1 MFKINQWKKGHT
13 GQAKIY
19 IMKNQLSWVRV
30 PKQKCRNLRNKS
42 TKILSLGWL
51 RLAIKLVTVKIDN
64 SAHVKKSNFDAQT

>member
-1 MFKINQWKKGHT
+1 MFKINQWKK

-42 TKILSLGWL
+42 TKILRLGWL
-51 RLAIKLVTVKIDN
+51 RLAIKVVTVKIDN